1 MNVSQSLSD
10 KLPKTLP
17 IARYRFIFEVTEN
30 LLLPNYAGSTL
41 RGIFG
46 HALKRL
52 TCMTKEESCKGC
64 PLFLTCPY
72 PEIFETPIPTGSTF
86 SNKQNVPQ
94 SYIIEPP
101 DMGERVFS
109 KGDRFQFE
117 MVLLGKT
124 IERVALV
131 NFAWKKAF
139 ERGIRNG
146 GKALLVDMQVE
157 TESGFCSVLDGQYIQ
172 PHSKTLE
179 LPSFK
184 AAKEI
189 TIEFETPLRLQQN
202 GRAMAPN
209 NITATLFLT
218 QLLRRLSWVSEVY
231 FGGPLEVDYPAF
243 KAEAEVLENSADL
256 NWYDWARYSNRQQ
269 KKMHLGGVLG
279 KWTFYDLSPSLQ
291 QLLYLGQWLHA
302 GKNTTFGLGKYKILP

>member
-1 MNVSQSLSD
+1 MHLHLA
-10 KLPKTLP
+10 LPDAFP
-17 IARYRFIFEVTEN
+17 VARYRFEFEALN
-30 LLLPNYAGSTL
+30 DLRLPAYSGSLL

-46 HALKRL
+46 HAVKEV
-52 TCMTKEESCKGC
+52 TCMTKAESCEGC
-64 PLFLTCPY
+64 PLLTACAY
-72 PEIFETPIPTGSTF
+72 PEIFEAPTPAKCTQFKG
-86 SNKQNVPQ
+86 KDVPQ

-189 TIEFETPLRLQQN
+189 TIEFETPMRLQQN

-243 KAEAEVLENSADL
+243 KAEAEALENSADL